1 MPQDVSRPEMVSAP
15 NALSLRYG
23 TALPQ
28 PPVWNATLDTLLAH
42 RSVRAY
48 TDAPV
53 SDATID
59 TLVAA
64 AQSASTSSNLQV
76 WSVVAVRDPARRAR
90 LAALVGGQNHVA
102 QAPLFLV
109 WLADLSRNARIAE
122 RAGVPLGALPYTE
135 SFVLGVVDATLAAQ
149 NAAVAAESLGLGV
162 VYIGGIR
169 NRPEEVAA
177 ELGLP
182 PQVMAVFGLCVG
194 YPDPAVVTD
203 VKPRLPPALVL
214 HHERYDAAGDALG
227 VAAYDARLEAFQAGQ
242 GMAQVG
248 WARSV
253 LSRLKGPGSL
263 SGRDRLREVLAA
275 LGFPLK

>member
-1 MPQDVSRPEMVSAP
+1 MPQDMPPSV
-15 NALSLRYG
+15 NAVSLRYA
-23 TALPQ
+23 TELPQ
-28 PPVWNATLDTLLAH
+28 PQTWNATLSTLLGH

-48 TDAPV
+48 TDQPV
-53 SDATID
+53 SAETID

-76 WSVVAVRDPARRAR
+76 WSVVAVQDPARRAR
-90 LAALVGGQNHVA
+90 LAALVGGQKHVA

-122 RAGVPLGALPYTE
+122 RAEAPLEALPYTE

-149 NAAVAAESLGLGV
+149 NATVAAESLGLGV

-169 NRPEEVAA
+169 NKPEEVAA

-194 YPDPAVVTD
+194 YPDPAVVTE
-203 VKPRLPPALVL
+203 VKPRLPASLVL
-214 HHERYDAAGDALG
+214 HHERYDAAGDAAG
-227 VAAYDARLEAFQAGQ
+227 VAAYDMRMDAFQKRQ

-248 WARSV
+248 WAQTV

-263 SGRDRLREVLAA
+263 SGRDRLREVLAT